1 MTELSKIA
9 QKYLTDKGN
18 TYFNSHC
25 YTEIYDQYFQK
36 YKEEN
41 RKVYILEIGIQCGY
55 DLLMLNDYFKGNC
68 EIYGFDIDLSNLQI
82 ELPNNIHVFELDA
95 TNENLIINWYNN
107 NCLNIND
114 LYSVPQFDII
124 IDDGSH
130 KSIDIFK
137 SLKIFYDKLNDNGIY
152 IIEDLHSEEANDA
165 LYYLNFKTTNLDIN
179 LNNIINK
186 IKTCIIY
193 HNYNT
198 YCIAYKPSICAIL
211 TFNK

>member
-137 SLKIFYDKLNDNGIY
+137 CS
-152 IIEDLHSEEANDA
+152 
-165 LYYLNFKTTNLDIN
+165 
-179 LNNIINK
+179 
-186 IKTCIIY
+186 
-193 HNYNT
+193 YN
-198 YCIAYKPSICAIL
+198 
-211 TFNK
+211 